1 MPPQIACLIRC
12 VISLVA
18 FVSCPVI
25 IKGIFA
31 MTNIHHY
38 LQFYAFFFAAS
49 IRLTRQGKI
58 IPIDN
63 FFPTDRRIKV
73 RFSELKEAFPNL
85 KSEMRIWYIMPD
97 IAMQLKVTHT
107 FDTQLFSQV
116 SPFSTFQRRSLQNEK
131 HLDPNLRIFLILKNF
146 SRILEKFH
154 FSISI
159 SRHFHFTFHSRKEW
173 TRFSVHFSLLGKSER
188 DLSFTFHFSKRVN
201 QIFISLFT
209 SRKKWKRLFF
219 HFHFSNF
226 QYPLS
231 QDTVICKYFYLQQST
246 LWQPAQR
253 LPRSAW

>member
-1 MPPQIACLIRC
+1 MWFTRRIRNLIGCICLIFLRC
-12 VISLVA
+12 VFSSASSNRLPDKMCNQLSRIFELSCHHKGNFCHDKYPSL
-18 FVSCPVI
+18 P
-25 IKGIFA
+25 
-31 MTNIHHY
+31 
-38 LQFYAFFFAAS
+38 S
-49 IRLTRQGKI
+49 ILCILFCCFRRLTRQGKL
-58 IPIDN
+58 IPIDS
-63 FFPTDRRIKV
+63 FLLTDKRIKV
-73 RFSELKEAFPNL
+73 RFSELKEDFPNL
-85 KSEMRIWYIMPD
+85 KSRMRIWYVMPN

-201 QIFISLFT
+201 
-209 SRKKWKRLFF
+209 
-219 HFHFSNF
+219 
-226 QYPLS
+226 
-231 QDTVICKYFYLQQST
+231 
-246 LWQPAQR
+246 
-253 LPRSAW
+253 

>member
-1 MPPQIACLIRC
+1 
-12 VISLVA
+12 
-18 FVSCPVI
+18 
-25 IKGIFA
+25 
-31 MTNIHHY
+31 
-38 LQFYAFFFAAS
+38 
-49 IRLTRQGKI
+49 
-58 IPIDN
+58 
-63 FFPTDRRIKV
+63 
-73 RFSELKEAFPNL
+73 
-85 KSEMRIWYIMPD
+85 
-97 IAMQLKVTHT
+97 MQLKVTHT

-209 SRKKWKRLFF
+209 SRKKWKRFIF

-231 QDTVICKYFYLQQST
+231 QDTVVTFETFDQSDEET
-246 LWQPAQR
+246 WPDQHFDKCCWDCWKWSKLSVSNNLSSSCQFWQP
-253 LPRSAW
+253 

>member
-1 MPPQIACLIRC
+1 MQP
-12 VISLVA
+12 
-18 FVSCPVI
+18 
-25 IKGIFA
+25 
-31 MTNIHHY
+31 
-38 LQFYAFFFAAS
+38 FFAAP
-49 IRLTRQGKI
+49 IRLTQQGKI

-63 FFPTDRRIKV
+63 FLPTDRRIKV

-85 KSEMRIWYIMPD
+85 KSEMRIWYVMPD

-209 SRKKWKRLFF
+209 SRKKWKRFIF

-231 QDTVICKYFYLQQST
+231 QDTARRGSPN
-246 LWQPAQR
+246 WPAPMIPPLLLDGEYNKDKLR
-253 LPRSAW
+253 KEIYNSLLYVHVNN

>member
-1 MPPQIACLIRC
+1 
-12 VISLVA
+12 
-18 FVSCPVI
+18 
-25 IKGIFA
+25 
-31 MTNIHHY
+31 
-38 LQFYAFFFAAS
+38 
-49 IRLTRQGKI
+49 
-58 IPIDN
+58 
-63 FFPTDRRIKV
+63 
-73 RFSELKEAFPNL
+73 
-85 KSEMRIWYIMPD
+85 MRIWYVMPN
-97 IAMQLKVTHT
+97 IALQLKVTHT

-209 SRKKWKRLFF
+209 SRKKWKRLIF

-226 QYPLS
+226 QYSLS
-231 QDTVICKYFYLQQST
+231 QDTDCES
-246 LWQPAQR
+246 
-253 LPRSAW
+253 RSENFPNNQESPKKRFSSFSPSFAATGWPPP